1 MGELWRSEEMQ
12 LIQLYIQIDAAH
24 DTIDEFGKLGA
35 IQFRDVSFLSLRIV

>member
-24 DTIDEFGKLGA
+24 DTIDELGKRGA
-35 IQFRDVSFLSLRIV
+35 IQFRDVCQL